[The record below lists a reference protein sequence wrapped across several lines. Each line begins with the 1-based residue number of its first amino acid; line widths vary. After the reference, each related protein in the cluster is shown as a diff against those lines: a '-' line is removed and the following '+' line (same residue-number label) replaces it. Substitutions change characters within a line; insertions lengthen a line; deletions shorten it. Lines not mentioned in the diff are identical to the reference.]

1 MKRFILSHKRKKSES
16 SGGSGSLSDLV
27 SLGIL
32 TQQVSEFKNTDI
44 GTTVLIPYNDPTGKI
59 LLNEG
64 RIEFE
69 VVGVN
74 HHKDKTNADTPTIT
88 LMTKNIIRYAAFD
101 AKEPTNPLHDEIYGG
116 KARAEMRKQSL
127 EILQYS
133 SMVE

>member
-1 MKRFILSHKRKKSES
+1 MNSFIMAHKRKKSES

>member
-1 MKRFILSHKRKKSES
+1 MNSFIMAHKRKKSES
-16 SGGSGSLSDLV
+16 SGGSGSLVPDLV
-27 SLGIL
+27 TLGIL
-32 TQQVSEFKNTDI
+32 TKPIAEFSNSDI
-44 GTTVLIPYNDPTGKI
+44 GTTVLIPYTDPTRKI
-59 LLNEG
+59 LLNNG
-64 RIEFE
+64 KIEFE

-74 HHKDKTNADTPTIT
+74 HHTTTEYQKTIT

-101 AKEPTNPLHDEIYGG
+101 VMEPTNPLSDVNYGG